1 MEYVYHIN
9 ANLRHG
15 QEFRITSIKEV
26 HCLVRISHYGSLLFR
41 RSSDLLML
49 LLLTHQRQMMLRWAN
64 LGKSETVVVLLVLF
78 LLESNDELFDLLSSR
93 FCDQRL

>member
-1 MEYVYHIN
+1 
-9 ANLRHG
+9 
-15 QEFRITSIKEV
+15 
-26 HCLVRISHYGSLLFR
+26 
-41 RSSDLLML
+41 
-49 LLLTHQRQMMLRWAN
+49 MLRWAN